1 MGFTSFN
8 SVNQYWTIK
17 FSDPKKDM
25 IKATNQKSVHVRLSN
40 ISTSLI
46 RVFPKQKKTNGG
58 EPLSSGHSLATLF
71 SCQKGC
77 TFSLKIYHGPEN
89 LQSPE
94 DIALQKQYRDTG
106 LSPRSLVSSATMIP
120 RVKLPVFGGS
130 NTGIVCCPRATPI
143 NGMRLPA
150 FPGGP
155 VKICLFMRDCTIGES
170 GLITDSIP
178 RQTGGRPRLLKRGR
192 GLRIS
197 DIPGGLATPL
207 FMITG
212 MNSLNR
218 FV

>member
-17 FSDPKKDM
+17 FSDPKKDT

-58 EPLSSGHSLATLF
+58 ELLSSGHSLATLF

-106 LSPRSLVSSATMIP
+106 LSPRSRVSSAPMIP
-120 RVKLPVFGGS
+120 LVKLTVFGGS
-130 NTGIVCCPRATPI
+130 STLTHLLLPTEKSY
-143 NGMRLPA
+143 GMKLTA

-155 VKICLFMRDCTIGES
+155 VKIFLFMRDCIIGES
-170 GLITDSIP
+170 EPIAGFIP
-178 RQTGGRPRLLKRGR
+178 QQMVGRPRPLKRAL
-192 GLRIS
+192 GLRILAG
-197 DIPGGLATPL
+197 PGGFVTPP